1 MNLPLP
7 ASWSPRRRKALY
19 WSACL
24 LLFYTVFG
32 FLILPLIVRAVAV
45 KQLSKQLDRSVSI
58 QKVKINPYTLSA
70 TIRGLL
76 ISDPDGQPF
85 VSWHEV
91 YANFQ
96 LLSFVTKPW
105 VFKEVSTSAPYIR
118 AEVRKDYTLNFSD
131 LIDKFSKAPKKNQP
145 SKPAALRVDLL
156 RIRGAKASFTD
167 LTPREPFRRIIGPLE
182 VTLTGFH
189 TDPNNRNP
197 YSFAG
202 TTDSGERFSW
212 SGHFYLDPIRSEGE
226 ISLDGISLPKYAP
239 LYQDLVRFDIRD
251 GTVSLRS
258 TYRVVKSAATNIVS
272 VTNTSFRLDSFK
284 LAEKNAETNI
294 AELSS
299 LLVSRMSADVS
310 SRSAEIGHIRVDG
323 ARLMVQRNKDAS
335 INMLELAQP
344 AETATNAPGGILLL
358 LQSVTNAFAMLLQS
372 TNLWSGTVHEVA
384 VTNCSLRASDLV
396 NSRPVDF
403 ALDHIWLAAKNIS
416 NLPGR
421 DMSATLSL
429 NWETNGAIHTDIKA
443 GLLPQHAE
451 VKLALENLTLR
462 PLDPYLEP
470 KVNVLI
476 LNSKLGMNGVVRLSR
491 TNESLPEVTFHGD
504 VHLDDFSSIDGLLT
518 EDLLKWGRLRITGI
532 EANLNPP
539 VIGVSEVS
547 IDGVSARLIID
558 TNGNINVMAALR
570 LDKTNTAAPP
580 LPSAPGRKPMALL
593 ANLASKTNGSPAA
606 VPAKI
611 SIASIV
617 FTNTDLQ
624 FTDRS
629 LRPNVD
635 VTINNLSGVV
645 AGITSDELQ
654 RADVNLRGM
663 VDKTGLVEI
672 TGKLNPLNQ
681 KQPTELKI
689 AIKNVDLHPAGPYS
703 GKFAGYRLNKGQLSM
718 DLNYHIEAGQIKSE
732 NIITVDQLMLGEKVE
747 SPDALKLPIRLAV
760 AVLKDR
766 NGRIQLDVPIEGS
779 LDDPQFRLGKV
790 IRMAIVNVLTRIV
803 TSPFAALGAIFGGKG
818 EEISFQEFSPGATD
832 LSAASIEKLDALVKG
847 LFDRPGLQV
856 EVEGSIDPEADR
868 AGLQRQKLYR
878 DFQLKKWKSLRRAE
892 QARLSPHQLQLTPQD
907 INEFTTAAYTVA
919 FSPQAVAAR
928 AAKDPNAT
936 PAPANARQEPTKP
949 EPDATSKGATA
960 LVRKIEIVAAGGT
973 GGDLEM
979 QLLQTIDITPDD
991 FDRLAADRAKRV
1003 KDYIVEQGQVEAE
1016 RIFLSQSGNTGVTS
1030 KGPRVYLHLR

>member
-1 MNLPLP
+1 MNLRLP
-7 ASWSPRRRKALY
+7 ASWSPRRRKAAY
-19 WSACL
+19 WSAGL
-24 LLFYTVFG
+24 LLFYTLFG
-32 FLILPLIVRAVAV
+32 FFILPLIVRAVAV
-45 KQLSKQLDRSVSI
+45 KQLSQQLDRPVSI

-85 VSWHEV
+85 LSWDEV

-105 VFKEVSTSAPYIR
+105 VFKEVSTSAPYVR
-118 AEVRKDYTLNFSD
+118 VEVRKDYRLNFSD
-131 LIDKFSKAPKKNQP
+131 LIDKFSKAPEKKEP
-145 SKPAALRVDLL
+145 SKPTALRVELL

-167 LTPREPFRRIIGPLE
+167 LTPREPFRRVIGPLE
-182 VTLTGFH
+182 VTLTHFH
-189 TDPNNRNP
+189 TDPNNKNP

-251 GTVSLRS
+251 GTINLRS

-284 LAEKNAETNI
+284 LAERNSETNV

-310 SRSAEIGHIRVDG
+310 TRSAAIGHIRIDG
-323 ARLMVQRNKDAS
+323 GRLMLQRNKDAS
-335 INMLELAQP
+335 INMLELTQP
-344 AETATNAPGGILLL
+344 ADTATNAPGGILLL

-372 TNLWSGTVHEVA
+372 TNLWTGTIHEIVA
-384 VTNCSLRASDLV
+384 TNCALHASDLV
-396 NSRPVDF
+396 NSRPVDLS
-403 ALDHIWLAAKNIS
+403 LDNIWFAAKDIS

-421 DMSATLSL
+421 EMTATLSL
-429 NWETNGAIHTDIKA
+429 NWETNGAIRTDIKA
-443 GLLPQHAE
+443 GLSPQHAE
-451 VKLALENLTLR
+451 VNLALENLTLR

-476 LNSKLGMNGVVRLSR
+476 LNSKLGMTGAIRLTR

-504 VHLDDFSSIDGLLT
+504 VQLDDFSSIDGLLT
-518 EDLLKWGRLRITGI
+518 EDLVKWGKLRVSGI
-532 EANLNPP
+532 AANLNPP
-539 VIGVSEVS
+539 VIDIREIS

-558 TNGNINVMAALR
+558 TNSHINVMAALR
-570 LDKTNTAAPP
+570 LDKTNAPAEP
-580 LPSAPGRKPMALL
+580 VKPPPGRKPMALL
-593 ANLASKTNGSPAA
+593 ATLAKTNASSSTLPAR
-606 VPAKI
+606 V
-611 SIASIV
+611 SVASIF

-635 VTINNLSGVV
+635 LTINNLSGSV
-645 AGITSDELQ
+645 AGVSSDELQ
-654 RADVNLRGM
+654 RADVNLRGT
-663 VDKTGLVEI
+663 VEKTGPVEI

-689 AIKNVDLHPAGPYS
+689 SVKNVDLHPAGPYA
-703 GKFAGYRLNKGQLSM
+703 GKFAGYRLNKGKLSM
-718 DLNYHIEAGQIKSE
+718 DLDYHIEAGKIKSQ

-760 AVLKDR
+760 AILKDR
-766 NGRIQLDVPIEGS
+766 NGKIQLDVPIEGS

-790 IRMAIVNVLTRIV
+790 IRMAILNVLTKIV

-818 EEISFQEFSPGATD
+818 EEISFQEFSPGATE
-832 LSAASIEKLDALVKG
+832 LLPASIEKLDALVKG
-847 LFDRPGLQV
+847 LYERPGLQV

-868 AGLQRQKLYR
+868 AGLQRQKLLR
-878 DFQLKKWKSLRRAE
+878 EFQLKKWKSLRRAE
-892 QARLSPHQLQLTPQD
+892 QARVSPDQVQLSPED
-907 INEFTTAAYTVA
+907 IDEFTKAAYTVA

-928 AAKDPNAT
+928 AANNPNTA
-936 PAPANARQEPTKP
+936 PAPASVRPEPAKA
-949 EPDATSKGATA
+949 EPDATAKGATA
-960 LVRKIEIVAAGGT
+960 LVRKTEIVAVGGT
-973 GGDLEM
+973 GGDLEG
-979 QLLQTIDITPDD
+979 QLLQTIEITSDD

-1003 KDYIVEQGQVEAE
+1003 KDYIIEKGQVETE
-1016 RIFLSQSGNTGVTS
+1016 RIFLGQSGTTGVTS
-1030 KGPRVYLHLR
+1030 KGSRVYLHLR

>member
-1 MNLPLP
+1 MNLRLP
-7 ASWSPRRRKALY
+7 PSWSPRRRKAVY
-19 WSACL
+19 WAAGL
-24 LLFYTVFG
+24 LLFYTLFG
-32 FLILPLIVRAVAV
+32 FFILPPIVRTVAV
-45 KQLSKQLDRSVSI
+45 KQLSKQLDRPVSI
-58 QKVKINPYTLSA
+58 RKVKINPYTLSA

-85 VSWHEV
+85 LSWDEV

-105 VFKEVSTSAPYIR
+105 VFKEVSTSAPYVR
-118 AEVRKDYTLNFSD
+118 VEVRKDYTLNFSD
-131 LIDKFSKAPKKNQP
+131 LLDKFSKAPEKKEP
-145 SKPAALRVDLL
+145 SKPTALRVELL

-182 VTLTGFH
+182 VTLTHFH
-189 TDPNNRNP
+189 TDPNNKNP

-251 GTVSLRS
+251 GTINLRS
-258 TYRVVKSAATNIVS
+258 AYRVVKSAATNIVS

-284 LAEKNAETNI
+284 LAERNSETNV

-310 SRSAEIGHIRVDG
+310 TRSAAIGHIRVDG
-323 ARLMVQRNKDAS
+323 GRLMLQRNKDAS

-344 AETATNAPGGILLL
+344 ADTATNAPGGILLL

-372 TNLWSGTVHEVA
+372 TNLWTGAIHEIVA
-384 VTNCSLRASDLV
+384 TNCALRATDLV
-396 NSRPVDF
+396 NSRPVDLS
-403 ALDHIWLAAKNIS
+403 LDNIWLSAKDIS

-421 DMSATLSL
+421 EMAATLSL
-429 NWETNGAIHTDIKA
+429 NWETNGTIRTDIKA
-443 GLLPQHAE
+443 GLSPQHAE

-476 LNSKLGMNGVVRLSR
+476 LNSKLGMTGAIRLTR
-491 TNESLPEVTFHGD
+491 TNDSLPEVTFHGD
-504 VHLDDFSSIDGLLT
+504 VQLDDFSSIDGLLT
-518 EDLLKWGRLRITGI
+518 EDLVKWGKLRVSGI
-532 EANLNPP
+532 AANLNPP
-539 VIGVSEVS
+539 VIDIKEIS

-558 TNGNINVMAALR
+558 TNSQINVMAALR
-570 LDKTNTAAPP
+570 LDKTNTPAEPVKKVGNQKKMAVLATLAA
-580 LPSAPGRKPMALL
+580 
-593 ANLASKTNGSPAA
+593 KTNAPSTL
-606 VPAKI
+606 PAKV
-611 SIASIV
+611 SVASIV

-635 VTINNLSGVV
+635 LAINNLSGSV
-645 AGITSDELQ
+645 AGISSDELQ
-654 RADVNLRGM
+654 RADVNLHGM
-663 VDKTGLVEI
+663 VDKTGLVEL

-681 KQPTELKI
+681 KQPTELKVSI
-689 AIKNVDLHPAGPYS
+689 RNVDLHPAGPYS
-703 GKFAGYRLNKGQLSM
+703 GKFAGYRLNKGKLSL
-718 DLNYHIEAGQIKSE
+718 DLDYHIEAGKIKSQ

-747 SPDALKLPIRLAV
+747 SPDALTLPIRLAV
-760 AVLKDR
+760 AILKDR
-766 NGRIQLDVPIEGS
+766 DGKIQLDVPIEGT

-790 IRMAIVNVLTRIV
+790 IRMAIVNVLTKIV

-818 EEISFQEFSPGATD
+818 EEISFQEFSAGGTE
-832 LSAASIEKLDALVKG
+832 LSAASIEKLDALAKG
-847 LFDRPGLQV
+847 LYERPGLQV
-856 EVEGSIDPEADR
+856 EIEGSIDPEADR
-868 AGLQRQKLYR
+868 AGLQRQKLLR
-878 DFQLKKWKSLRRAE
+878 EFQLKKWKSLRRAE
-892 QARLSPHQLQLTPQD
+892 QARVSPEQLQLSPED
-907 INEFTTAAYTVA
+907 IDEFMKAAYTVA

-928 AAKDPNAT
+928 AANNPNAS
-936 PAPANARQEPTKP
+936 PASGQARQEPTRA
-949 EPDATSKGATA
+949 EPDATAKGATA
-960 LVRKIEIVAAGGT
+960 LVRKTEIVAAGGT
-973 GGDLEM
+973 GGDLEA
-979 QLLQTIDITPDD
+979 QLLQTIEITSDD

-1003 KDYIVEQGQVEAE
+1003 KDYIVEKGQVEPE
-1016 RIFLSQSGNTGVTS
+1016 RIFLSQSGATAVTS
-1030 KGPRVYLHLR
+1030 KGSRVYLHLR